1 MAVDISQVMCDVVD
15 AIILFVPVVPVVV
28 VAVVAVVMLQPTNKF
43 FGVSAYVTTTT
54 TGT

>member
-28 VAVVAVVMLQPTNKF
+28 VVALVMLQPINKF